1 MWGYDMKDRYMFLF
15 PLKKIAPKEFISH
28 SMSISS
34 AKVKS
39 KYQEMLLQPHK
50 SLLTSLN
57 ADSSSEQDFFFK

>member
-1 MWGYDMKDRYMFLF
+1 MKDRYMFLF